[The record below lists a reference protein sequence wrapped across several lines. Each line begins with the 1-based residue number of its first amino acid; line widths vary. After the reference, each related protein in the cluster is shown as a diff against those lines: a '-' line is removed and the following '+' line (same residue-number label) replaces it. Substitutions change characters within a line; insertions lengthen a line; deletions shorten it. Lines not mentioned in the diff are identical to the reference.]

1 MTENYVQLPSDT
13 GNTGKLVRTN
23 TRVVGGS
30 TVHEHFMII
39 QDPGSNFQAQ
49 VISGPTLSVTGLA
62 VYAVQAGS
70 YLVYG
75 NTVGGS
81 EVWIKA
87 GSIQTYNPIGVG
99 SVTGQVTIGAGSL
112 EIYQTDFAKLFAT
125 ISGNIVIGSVT
136 AHVDSIYVQS
146 GNQVEVYSSGLTN
159 ISGIVN
165 QGTSPWAISGT
176 VRADILTNPVPI
188 SGIINIGIGSIN
200 IATSLPS
207 IGSYTTQGVTFTGSL
222 EVFSST
228 GSVNVY
234 GALSTTAGSEVYI
247 KAGSVQTY
255 SPVGIGSVT
264 IVNARYDLG
273 SFLLIA
279 GSISSMPT
287 ISVATGSEVYVKG
300 GSIFLYSGATN
311 FTNVTQTTI
320 PWETSGITNWGIA
333 VGSVRILSSNGSIG
347 VYDADN
353 GGISVEQTR
362 GIFGWSG
369 VSFIG
374 SFTGSNIFTPGVGS
388 KLFLKGF
395 TATSDISTK
404 FGLAFSGG
412 TSVFIANYTLP
423 ASGTTSINYIGFEPS
438 GATNQPIMVN
448 LYNAGSLDIS
458 LAIKESL

>member
-1 MTENYVQLPSDT
+1 MDNFVILPDDT
-13 GNTGKLVRTN
+13 SNTGKLVRTN

-165 QGTSPWAISGT
+165 QGT
-176 VRADILTNPVPI
+176 
-188 SGIINIGIGSIN
+188 
-200 IATSLPS
+200 
-207 IGSYTTQGVTFTGSL
+207 
-222 EVFSST
+222 
-228 GSVNVY
+228 
-234 GALSTTAGSEVYI
+234 
-247 KAGSVQTY
+247 
-255 SPVGIGSVT
+255 
-264 IVNARYDLG
+264 
-273 SFLLIA
+273 
-279 GSISSMPT
+279 
-287 ISVATGSEVYVKG
+287 
-300 GSIFLYSGATN
+300 
-311 FTNVTQTTI
+311 
-320 PWETSGITNWGIA
+320 
-333 VGSVRILSSNGSIG
+333 
-347 VYDADN
+347 
-353 GGISVEQTR
+353 
-362 GIFGWSG
+362 
-369 VSFIG
+369 
-374 SFTGSNIFTPGVGS
+374 
-388 KLFLKGF
+388 
-395 TATSDISTK
+395 
-404 FGLAFSGG
+404 
-412 TSVFIANYTLP
+412 
-423 ASGTTSINYIGFEPS
+423 
-438 GATNQPIMVN
+438 
-448 LYNAGSLDIS
+448 
-458 LAIKESL
+458 